1 MRLFVG
7 AFAPPDVAATVRG
20 AVAGLAARIPVAED
34 IHLTLHFLG
43 ETDDAAIPGITA
55 ALEREVARRSEVPL
69 RVRGPGAFP
78 DFERARVLW
87 IGVEEARGPARLL
100 DLARSVGNAESPWT
114 PHLTVARP
122 RRRGHL
128 EVPETFRALRF
139 DLPWT
144 LAEVHL
150 VESRPAPEGSA
161 RYRPIASFRLR
172 PESL

>member
-7 AFAPPDVAATVRG
+7 AFAPPDVAAAIRG
-20 AVAGLAARIPVAED
+20 AVAGLAARVPVAED

-43 ETDDAAIPGITA
+43 ETDAAAIPGITA

-69 RVRGPGAFP
+69 WIRGTGAFP

-87 IGVEEARGPARLL
+87 IGVEEAGVAGRLL
-100 DLARSVGNAESPWT
+100 DLARAVGNAESPWT

-128 EVPETFRALRF
+128 EVPEPFRALRF

-150 VESRPAPEGSA
+150 AASHPAPEGSA
-161 RYRPIASFRLR
+161 RYRSIARFRLR